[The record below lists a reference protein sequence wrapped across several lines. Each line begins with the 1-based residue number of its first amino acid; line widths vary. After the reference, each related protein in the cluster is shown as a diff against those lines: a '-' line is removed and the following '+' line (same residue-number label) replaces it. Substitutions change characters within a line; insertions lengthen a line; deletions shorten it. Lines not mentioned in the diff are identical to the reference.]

1 MASTDRISIP
11 GSKRE
16 FATTHPRV
24 DEVDEQE
31 RATVTL
37 YLRDRASLED
47 GAAQELQSA
56 AEGGRVTREQWA
68 ETHGASEE
76 DIAAVRAFAA
86 EHGLTVEEESAARR
100 ALRLSGTLGGI
111 AGAFGVQEMALF
123 KHPDGTTYRARQGEL
138 SVPAQLAGIIVG
150 VFGIDNRPQAR
161 AHLRKAAHAGQG
173 TSYTP
178 PQVAQAYGFPTE
190 VTGAGETIAIVELG
204 GGYSA
209 SDLSTY
215 FENLGVQLPSVTTQS
230 VDGGSNSPGGEA
242 DVEVM
247 LDIEVAGAVAPGA
260 AIVVYFTPNTDAGF
274 IDAVSQAVHDTTNRP
289 SVVSISWGGPE
300 DSWTQQAREQMEQI
314 LTEAAELH
322 VTVTVAA
329 GDNGSTDGVQDGHQH
344 VDFPAS
350 APHALACGGTSL
362 VAQGAQIS
370 SETVWNDRSGGG
382 ATGGGVS
389 IEFPLPSYQA
399 NANVPANFDTKATGR
414 GVPDIA
420 GNADPETGYQI
431 LAHGTAQTVG
441 GTSAVAPLW
450 AGLVALL
457 NQSLRAPVGF
467 LQPQLYTMPTGT
479 LNDITKKDNGAYH
492 AGPGWDACTGLGS
505 PNGGTLLQAL
515 KASVAAPATP
525 VASTS

>member
-11 GSKRE
+11 GSERK
-16 FATTHPRV
+16 FAADHTRV

-31 RATVTL
+31 RTTVTL
-37 YLRDRASLED
+37 YLRDRASLGD
-47 GAAQELQSA
+47 DAAKELRPA
-56 AEGGRVTREQWA
+56 ASGQRRLTREEWA

-86 EHGLTVEEESAARR
+86 EHGLAVEEESAARR
-100 ALRLSGTLGGI
+100 ILRLSGTLEAI
-111 AGAFGVQEMALF
+111 AAAFGVQEMALYE
-123 KHPDGTTYRARQGEL
+123 HPDGAIYRARQGGL
-138 SVPAQLAGIIVG
+138 SVPAKLSGIIVG

-161 AHLRKAAHAGQG
+161 AHLRKAAHAGRG

-178 PQVAQAYGFPTE
+178 PQVAEAYGFPTD
-190 VTGAGETIAIVELG
+190 VDGAGETIAIIELG
-204 GGYSA
+204 GGYRE
-209 SDLSTY
+209 SDLATY
-215 FENLGVQLPSVTTQS
+215 FANLSIALPSVTAQS
-230 VDGGSNSPGGEA
+230 VDGGSNTPGGEA

-274 IDAVSQAVHDTTNRP
+274 IDAVSQAVHDTTSRP

-300 DSWTQQAREQMEQI
+300 DSWTQQAREQMEQV

-329 GDNGSTDGVQDGHQH
+329 GDNGSTDGVEDGRQH

-350 APHALACGGTSL
+350 VPYALACGGTSL
-362 VAQGAQIS
+362 HARGAEIS
-370 SETVWNDRSGGG
+370 RETVWNDGPGRG

-389 IEFPLPSYQA
+389 IEFALPSYQE
-399 NANVPANFDTKATGR
+399 NAKVPGNFDTKAAGR
-414 GVPDIA
+414 GVPDVA

-431 LAHGTAQTVG
+431 LADGTAQTVG

-457 NQSLRAPVGF
+457 NQSLGAPVGF
-467 LQPQLYTMPTGT
+467 LQPQLYALPNGT
-479 LNDITKKDNGAYH
+479 LNDIVEVDNGAYR

-505 PNGGTLLQAL
+505 PNAAALLQAL
-515 KASVAAPATP
+515 KAEVAVAASQ
-525 VASTS
+525 ASG